1 LRINNLKLKK
11 MSIVNTFKNFSMSG
25 ILFFSYLAYNSIVK
39 NDPTENVILYSLFAV
54 GFLFV
59 TYFILSYIKVN
70 LKSII
75 FKNIILWIFVA
86 FASNL

>member
-1 LRINNLKLKK
+1 

>member
-1 LRINNLKLKK
+1 INNLKLKK